1 MFRTKSQ
8 QKKLCTN
15 CPIAKT
21 ADLVG
26 DSIVL
31 IIIRELI
38 SGPKR
43 FGDIQQS
50 LKGVSSRTLTEKLK
64 KLEAQDIISRIE
76 YKEKP
81 PRVEYSL
88 TPKGKGLKKIVKAL
102 LEYGEV
108 YL

>member
-8 QKKLCTN
+8 QKNLCTN

-31 IIIRELI
+31 IIVRELM
-38 SGPKR
+38 SGSKR
-43 FGDIQQS
+43 FGEIHQS
-50 LKGVSSRTLTEKLK
+50 LNGVSSRTLTEKLK
-64 KLEAQDIISRIE
+64 KLEVQDIISRIE

-81 PRVEYSL
+81 PRVDYAL
-88 TPKGKGLKKIVKAL
+88 TQKGKGLKKIVKAL
-102 LEYGEV
+102 LEYGEE